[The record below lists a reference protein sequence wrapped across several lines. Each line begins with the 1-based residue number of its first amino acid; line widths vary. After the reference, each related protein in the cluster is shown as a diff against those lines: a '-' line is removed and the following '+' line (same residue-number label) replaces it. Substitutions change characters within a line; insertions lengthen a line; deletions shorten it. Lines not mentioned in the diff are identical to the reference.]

1 MYKIF
6 ALIGCYQNK
15 QSKQLT
21 AMEKLYS
28 LKYADLIGYFGS
40 KKYYKTIKGLNL
52 ITLYYS
58 EIHGN
63 LVPINSR
70 IDDKK

>member
-1 MYKIF
+1 
-6 ALIGCYQNK
+6 
-15 QSKQLT
+15 
-21 AMEKLYS
+21 MEKLYS

-52 ITLYYS
+52 ITLYYR